1 MQLILKKDVQNLG
14 EVGDIVTVKDGYAR
28 NFLIPNN
35 MAQLA
40 TAGALADR
48 ERNLARIK
56 AKAEKLHNEA
66 LEKAQKIE
74 GLEVIELSAKAGES
88 GKLFGAVT
96 TKKLAEDLKEK
107 SGVEVDRK
115 LITLDKPINHVGEYL
130 MTIKFTSKVK
140 ANLKVVVNASET
152 IKESIIEEVEEK
164 EAEAKTEE

>member
-74 GLEVIELSAKAGES
+74 ALEVIELSAKAGES

-96 TKKLAEDLKEK
+96 TKKLAEDLHEK

-164 EAEAKTEE
+164 EAEKTEE